1 MVFNSSICCLLL
13 YIFIVVSSISS
24 TNSLKTEN
32 HKSVNQTFR
41 SEEDLQKLKKTIA
54 TRLQKINKPAVKT
67 IQVPN
72 GDIIDCVL
80 THKQLAFDHPLLKGQ
95 KPMDLPKSLREKN
108 QSGNMSDFQLWNL
121 FGESCPEGTIPVRRV
136 TEQDMLRAY
145 SINSFGKKLRREVK
159 RKNVSDEHEHA
170 VAIVSQ
176 DEYFGAQATFNVWSP
191 YVEVQTE
198 FSLSQMWVS
207 SGTDGEDLNSIEAGW
222 HVYPHLYGDN
232 RPRLFI
238 FWTADAYKSTGC
250 YNLACPGFVHTNQNF
265 PIGVA
270 LPKFSTYKGQQFAI
284 TLKIMKDKNT
294 GNWLLVIG
302 AGNIIGYWPTSLFSH
317 LKNDAEEI
325 HFGGEIVNENSRG
338 VHTSTAMGSGHFAEE
353 GFGKAAYIRNMQV
366 INSDNKLIPLE
377 NPTYVASNPNC
388 YNIQGKYSPKWGDH
402 MYFGGPGKSD
412 KCP

>member
-145 SINSFGKKLRREVK
+145 SINSFGKKLADPVPH
-159 RKNVSDEHEHA
+159 DHA

-191 YVEVQTE
+191 YVEVQSE

-232 RPRLFI
+232 RPRFFI
-238 FWTADAYKSTGC
+238 YWTADAYKSTGC

-265 PIGVA
+265 PIGAA

-302 AGNIIGYWPTSLFSH
+302 AGNIIGYWPTTLFSH
-317 LKNDAEEI
+317 LKNDADEI
-325 HFGGEIVNENSRG
+325 HFGGEIVNEKSRG
-338 VHTSTAMGSGHFAEE
+338 AHTSTAMGSGHFAEE

-366 INSDNKLIPLE
+366 IDSDNKLIPLE